1 MFLGQL
7 LPTVYAKEVWKTI
20 ASQNNS
26 SEWEYLPHNQ
36 HCGSEVHLLGHV
48 EDGAAGPLHQEVH
61 DLSLG
66 QDFEHSEERFKE
78 VDV

>member
-7 LPTVYAKEVWKTI
+7 LPKVYAKEDWKTI
-20 ASQNNS
+20 ASQENS

-36 HCGSEVHLLGHV
+36 HCGSQVHPLGHV
-48 EDGAAGPLHQEVH
+48 EHDAAGPLHQEVH
-61 DLSLG
+61 DLG